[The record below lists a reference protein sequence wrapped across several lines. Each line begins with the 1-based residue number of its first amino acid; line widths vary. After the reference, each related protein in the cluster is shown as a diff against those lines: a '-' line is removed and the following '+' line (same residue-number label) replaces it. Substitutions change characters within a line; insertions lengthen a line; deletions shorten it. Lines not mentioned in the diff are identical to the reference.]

1 MLPASTEAGLD
12 IIPDLVYN
20 LPMREKR
27 KKHNEKEK
35 EFDPTGSGDIFR
47 DFGFSDQESA
57 ALKIKA
63 CFFRKL
69 QAALKESACTQT
81 ELAIKLR
88 IPQPKVSD
96 IINGKMAGFSVE
108 RIVNLLIKLD
118 YVIGLDAKPAAKGA
132 RGCVVDLAEERNRS
146 NLIEA

>member
-1 MLPASTEAGLD
+1 M
-12 IIPDLVYN
+12 
-20 LPMREKR
+20 K
-27 KKHNEKEK
+27 KKHNEKED
-35 EFDPTGSGDIFR
+35 EFNPTGSGDIFR
-47 DFGFSDQESA
+47 DFGFSEQESA
-57 ALKIKA
+57 ALNIKA

-81 ELAIKLR
+81 ELATKLR

-118 YVIGLDAKPAAKGA
+118 YVIGLDARPAAKGA
-132 RGCVVDLAEERNRS
+132 RGCVVDLAEKRGRKS
-146 NLIEA
+146 DLIEA